1 MKKLLTE
8 SKNYKVIGEYET
20 VYLIDKMT
28 GKDTIIGDFYGDPV
42 GGIID
47 TNEQLAIMYGCGII
61 VYFLREPF
69 EQYSYSTRSA
79 QWSDIGRDEPEM
91 WIENVCQL
99 DNCKFEIEFED
110 GSKKLLCVEGNNCSV
125 CGKE

>member
-28 GKDTIIGDFYGDPV
+28 GKETIIGDFYGDPV

-47 TNEQLAIMYGCGII
+47 TNERFAIMYGCGII
-61 VYFLREPF
+61 VYSLREPF
-69 EQYSYSTRSA
+69 EQYSYHTESA
-79 QWSDIGRDEPEM
+79 QWSDIGRDKPEM
-91 WIENVCQL
+91 WIENVRQL
-99 DNCKFEIEFED
+99 DNCKFEIELED
-110 GSKKLLCVEGNNCSV
+110 GSKKLLCVEDNNCFV
-125 CGKE
+125 CDKE